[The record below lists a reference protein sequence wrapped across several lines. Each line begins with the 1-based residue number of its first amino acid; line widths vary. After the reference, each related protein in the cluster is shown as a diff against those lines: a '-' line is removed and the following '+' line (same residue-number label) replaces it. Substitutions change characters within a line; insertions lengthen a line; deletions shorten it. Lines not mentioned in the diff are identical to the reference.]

1 MKENKVNVVLLVPS
15 IGEKYNLFLPVNKT
29 VGEII
34 AILNNSINELTGY
47 FPINNNLSIL
57 NVMNLKIY
65 EYDVELINTD
75 IKNGSF
81 LALI

>member
-1 MKENKVNVVLLVPS
+1 MKDNKVNVVLIVPS

-29 VGEII
+29 IGEII
-34 AILNNSINELTGY
+34 EILNKSINEVTGY
-47 FPINNNLSIL
+47 FPNNNNLSIL